1 MSTFESTHCPYP
13 KPPPPPIIPKT
24 KWWQEE
30 CAQQRDTTRI
40 SPWEGASEH
49 ARASQDGHG
58 YWWVKMPPRPGPEF
72 WPMWVNMQEN
82 NIGWPETCVVSKPP
96 PGGKLPPPEKY
107 RSMKPPQLA
116 PPPPPQSSK
125 KPPPQLP
132 PPPPPQSSK
141 KLDEEL
147 DGPAEQTIQLAQQR
161 SSAGL
166 NPNALVFIPS
176 AALPS
181 GTVDNMV
188 DGQQQRGEAVDGLH
202 DGGA

>member
-1 MSTFESTHCPYP
+1 M
-13 KPPPPPIIPKT
+13 
-24 KWWQEE
+24 
-30 CAQQRDTTRI
+30 DTTRI
-40 SPWEGASEH
+40 SPLEAATEH
-49 ARASQDGHG
+49 SRH
-58 YWWVKMPPRPGPEF
+58 WWVKMPPRPGPEF

-82 NIGWPETCVVSKPP
+82 NIGWPETCVVNKPP

-107 RSMKPPQLA
+107 RNMKPPQLA

-125 KPPPQLP
+125 KPPPPLQSSKKPPPPPQSSKKPPPQL
-132 PPPPPQSSK
+132 PPPPQSSK

-181 GTVDNMV
+181 GFFDNMA
-188 DGQQQRGEAVDGLH
+188 DGQQQRDEAVAGFH

>member
-1 MSTFESTHCPYP
+1 
-13 KPPPPPIIPKT
+13 
-24 KWWQEE
+24 
-30 CAQQRDTTRI
+30 
-40 SPWEGASEH
+40 
-49 ARASQDGHG
+49 
-58 YWWVKMPPRPGPEF
+58 MPPRPGPEF

-82 NIGWPETCVVSKPP
+82 NIGWPESCVVKKPP

-107 RSMKPPQLA
+107 RNMKPPQLA
-116 PPPPPQSSK
+116 PPPPSQSSK
-125 KPPPQLP
+125 KPPPPPQSSKK

-166 NPNALVFIPS
+166 TLISELVFIPA

-181 GTVDNMV
+181 GFFDNMA
-188 DGQQQRGEAVDGLH
+188 DGQQQRDEAVAGFH